1 MEDTTRFLYNT
12 LISLVTLLAQGA
24 AGVTCYNRAG
34 SVTCPV
40 KCCPGSAAVSSILG
54 VCCSSTGGNILHT
67 ADNIAGAVS
76 KGLSTIIIIII
87 VVAVIIVLGIV
98 GCIVCCVCG
107 CNKRTNGAVVAPAS
121 GQPQVTVV
129 STSAPATQV
138 HPGQEQG
145 PP

>member
-1 MEDTTRFLYNT
+1 MEDTPRFLYNIV
-12 LISLVTLLAQGA
+12 LSVVTLLIKDTA
-24 AGVTCYNRAG
+24 AVICYNRAG

-54 VCCSSTGGNILHT
+54 VCCSSTGGNMLHT

-76 KGLSTIIIIII
+76 KGLSTIFIIII

-107 CNKRTNGAVVAPAS
+107 CSKRTNGAIVAPA
-121 GQPQVTVV
+121 GNQPQVTVV
-129 STSAPATQV
+129 SASEPAHQGN
-138 HPGQEQG
+138 PRLDQG